1 MAFRRFAASPA
12 GMGLSEAMAR
22 LNARHPWSHNDH
34 FIGWILNELPDRRRS
49 AVDVGCGRGELAAAL
64 SPQFETVRAMDAD
77 EQMVRCASSR
87 CAGLDNVEVAHEG
100 FDDLRGQYDLV
111 TMICVLHHLE
121 VAKALRRFREL
132 VAPGGRLLVVGLAE
146 PRSVADHAWAA
157 ASIVTNPI
165 IGYVEHPWRAPE
177 PQAADPVPVKDPA
190 LSFDELR
197 TLAASTLPGSVM
209 RRHLGF
215 RHTLSWTRPS

>member
-1 MAFRRFAASPA
+1 MAFRRFAASRA

-77 EQMVRCASSR
+77 EQMV
-87 CAGLDNVEVAHEG
+87 
-100 FDDLRGQYDLV
+100 
-111 TMICVLHHLE
+111 
-121 VAKALRRFREL
+121 
-132 VAPGGRLLVVGLAE
+132 
-146 PRSVADHAWAA
+146 
-157 ASIVTNPI
+157 
-165 IGYVEHPWRAPE
+165 
-177 PQAADPVPVKDPA
+177 PVKDPA